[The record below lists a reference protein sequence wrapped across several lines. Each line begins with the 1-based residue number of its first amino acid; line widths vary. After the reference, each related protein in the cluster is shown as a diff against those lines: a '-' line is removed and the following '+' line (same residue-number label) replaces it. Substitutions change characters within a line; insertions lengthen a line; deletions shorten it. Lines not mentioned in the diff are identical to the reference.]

1 MPLYDY
7 GNTRLRARIS
17 SFFSI
22 QTLES
27 FADLTSIDSLISQ
40 LSKSHYKKSIESS
53 LTHADGMTCIMQAI
67 RQEYSNIR
75 FNLERYYEPALWEKI
90 RIIFLRT
97 DMQNIKSIFRG
108 IAHNAGMDNI
118 ANSLSPLGIT
128 PENMLISIARS
139 KNVQEAIDKTVVF
152 GLGFADELI
161 KLKTSEEPCESSEIE
176 RTLEL
181 WYFKKVGAIFSSND
195 ENTKLIRKL
204 NMIEADIV
212 NLNILLRFVNA
223 PSSPDLDNES
233 IDYYLIDGCSFSR
246 DLFLKLSH
254 ETTVKNAITHLPPN
268 PYNDYLVGAVDQF
281 EETGLLS
288 VFENKMRMYKLKWL
302 SQLPKQHPFGIGVP
316 MGYVALKES
325 EIRNIRWIAKGIYS
339 GFEPDF
345 IKNNIENFK

>member
-17 SFFSI
+17 NFFSI
-22 QTLES
+22 HTLES

-53 LTHADGMTCIMQAI
+53 LTHAHGMTCIMQAI

-75 FNLERYYEPALWEKI
+75 FTLERYYDPALWEKI
-90 RIIFLRT
+90 QVIFLRA
-97 DMQNIKSIFRG
+97 DVQNVKSVFRG
-108 IAHNAGMDNI
+108 IAHNAGIDTI
-118 ANSLSPLGIT
+118 INSLSPLGIN
-128 PENMLISIARS
+128 PENMLTSIARS
-139 KNVQEAIDKTVVF
+139 KNIQEAIDKTVVF
-152 GLGFADELI
+152 GLGFADDLI
-161 KLKTSEEPCESSEIE
+161 KLKTPKELCESSEIE

-181 WYFKKVGAIFSSND
+181 WYFNKIGAILSSND

-204 NMIEADIV
+204 NIIEADIV

-223 PSSPDLDNES
+223 PSSPDLENES
-233 IDYYLIDGCSFSR
+233 IGYYLIDGCSFSR
-246 DLFLKLSH
+246 DLFLKLSR
-254 ETTVKNAITHLPPN
+254 ETTVKNAISHLPPN
-268 PYNDYLVGAVDQF
+268 PYNNYLLEALSQY

-339 GFEPDF
+339 GFKPDF